1 MSTDQ
6 SYPNRPLDET
16 APQAATLTRILR
28 FLHVVR
34 VRKGLLFAS
43 VFVAVLLAGLYYAT
57 APRLYESKSRL
68 YVLQMGSNVLQES
81 MENQGGVRENM
92 ANYQGV
98 LTSDLVLEEVL
109 QKLPAKHRVDLKDVP
124 RTKWIDALRK
134 QLGVSAPRRTNL
146 IDVRYRSRDPQT
158 AAAIVN
164 HVVNSYLKLMREIH
178 KSTASEDVEFLTK
191 KREKLD
197 EETNAINAELLVLK
211 RQMQIISGPD
221 NQNINPAAER
231 LQELNKH
238 LIDAMNR

>member
-1 MSTDQ
+1 MVMIYSLRIPKLYYFGNGTRKTKKRRASRAEIIDI
-6 SYPNRPLDET
+6 PNDSHVFCKELVPRT
-16 APQAATLTRILR
+16 QRIVR

-68 YVLQMGSNVLQES
+68 YVLQMGSDLLQES

-124 RTKWIDALRK
+124 RAKWIDALRK

-211 RQMQIISGPD
+211 RQPSI
-221 NQNINPAAER
+221 
-231 LQELNKH
+231 
-238 LIDAMNR
+238 